1 MKKLT
6 AIVICLVLTVSLVG
20 CDLNPLI
27 NLLKGRY
34 KSADEELSGTLL
46 EDGTTLYYSKK
57 VSDDALVSISDESG
71 TVFIDNDDIH
81 RVEAK
86 FSELNGYH
94 IQIKL
99 TTDGAASFFEATKQ
113 NIGKKLNISVDG
125 TVLSSPT
132 VYDEIETDE
141 FIIANNQSDKELLEL
156 FDALTK

>member
-6 AIVICLVLTVSLVG
+6 AVLICLILAITLVG
-20 CDLNPLI
+20 CDLNPFI
-27 NLLKGRY
+27 NLLKGKY
-34 KSADEELSGTLL
+34 KTDDKELSGTLL

-57 VSDDALVSISDESG
+57 VSDEALISISDETG
-71 TVFIDNDDIH
+71 TVWIDNDDIH

-94 IQIKL
+94 ILIKL

-113 NIGKKLNISVDG
+113 NIGKKLDITVDG

-141 FIIANNQSDKELLEL
+141 FIIANNQSDKELFEL
-156 FDALTK
+156 FDALTE